1 MLQRRTC
8 QRICYF
14 FNRKGG
20 FSSYAVVMPSNAGNQ
35 TFLVPVST
43 TWPQDTLQYFLL
55 QIVVQLLIHVSGL
68 ITLWFAL
75 VSTSFNSKNWY
86 QRSRLSFFQ
95 VFLEESLNDL
105 PTEMKKL
112 EEDLIV
118 MEFFFQNEYQNMGK
132 FKLVP
137 VESTWIYILG
147 YLDLLRSND
156 CNQTDTSILFPNVS
170 HRKLW
175 SNQGLKEYCSQQI
188 YL

>member
-1 MLQRRTC
+1 MRKCELRCIGIPGRVFLRWIYVLNCSMLQRRTC

-20 FSSYAVVMPSNAGNQ
+20 FSSYAVVMLSNAGNQ

-137 VESTWIYILG
+137 VESTWIYIFG
-147 YLDLLRSND
+147 VPWPS
-156 CNQTDTSILFPNVS
+156 
-170 HRKLW
+170 
-175 SNQGLKEYCSQQI
+175 
-188 YL
+188 